1 MYCYIPT
8 HCNSNSTH
16 ACACLQNTKWTFL
29 IGLNSYTHCQW
40 CFLHHY
46 TLCAPDICSNSVSG
60 VPAPGLFSA
69 LYSHCNSKSTHPY
82 LPYTITCIS
91 SNMYNLCKRCPC
103 QLKWSMK
110 KVSHRHRQT
119 NETLSQCNLK
129 TQNKDTNQPT
139 SNTKQERKTHQQPP
153 TPTSRALVQCIHA

>member
-1 MYCYIPT
+1 MVCFALVYP
-8 HCNSNSTH
+8 HCNSKSTH
-16 ACACLQNTKWTFL
+16 ACLQNTKWTFL
-29 IGLNSYTHCQW
+29 IGLSSNIHCQW
-40 CFLHHY
+40 CFLHHF
-46 TLCAPDICSNSVSG
+46 TLCAPEICTNSVNG
-60 VPAPGLFSA
+60 VPTPGLFSA
-69 LYSHCNSKSTHPY
+69 CLH
-82 LPYTITCIS
+82 YTITCIS
-91 SNMYNLCKRCPC
+91 SNMYNLCERCPC

-119 NETLSQCNLK
+119 KETLSQCNLK